1 MCEGTMPQAPVTLP
15 YIGGELVRM
24 VQYDGKRWHDLFF
37 HTLKVVLLRMQSMN
51 SLVQFC
57 EIALDF
63 FDRRSMGSGST
74 S

>member
-1 MCEGTMPQAPVTLP
+1 
-15 YIGGELVRM
+15 M